1 MQQQRHKVSR
11 TSRETSS
18 VPTSSYKRTSNK
30 PASFLQLAFT
40 VSGCLSVLRGLHWC
54 IHIPPGKQKA
64 FLLYIWLFWPSTK
77 LPFGSCAICLHPCRI
92 CLAFL
97 YTYIHIYIYIR
108 YIRKFT
114 CTQICKTCV
123 YLRVCIYIYIY
134 IFVYASSINPVCP
147 MKEQLP
153 AQKGTIS
160 TEIIAWALIFI

>member
-97 YTYIHIYIYIR
+97 YTYI
-108 YIRKFT
+108 
-114 CTQICKTCV
+114 
-123 YLRVCIYIYIY
+123 YIYIY
-134 IFVYASSINPVCP
+134 VIFVNLRVHRYVKHVYIYVYAYTYIYIC
-147 MKEQLP
+147 
-153 AQKGTIS
+153 IC
-160 TEIIAWALIFI
+160 I